1 MTPTLRGVC
10 VCAGG
15 VEGGGGFW
23 KNEMLS
29 DVGGGGLASVL
40 DVQCL
45 FFFIKVNWMCAM
57 TKHHAGPNINML
69 LTRNLPFDS
78 DIRQ

>member
-1 MTPTLRGVC
+1 M
-10 VCAGG
+10 
-15 VEGGGGFW
+15 GGGGQG

-40 DVQCL
+40 DFQYL
-45 FFFIKVNWMCAM
+45 FIFTKENWISDM
-57 TKHHAGPNINML
+57 TKYHPGPNIDVL